1 MKDMGRE
8 CGTNERQK
16 RCIHRFWG
24 GPKERDHFEGLS
36 IAGRI
41 ILKWIFKK
49 LNEAQGLD

>member
-1 MKDMGRE
+1 M
-8 CGTNERQK
+8 CTNERQE
-16 RCIHRFWG
+16 RCIHRFG
-24 GPKERDHFEGLS
+24 GGDLKGRDHFEGLS